1 MDDVG
6 RELKRIN
13 ISKSKGPD
21 GIHPKLLKEL
31 EHNSSF
37 VSAVTKLFQTCASS
51 GKIPEQWKTANVTSL
66 YKKGSRK
73 DALNYRPVSLTCI
86 LCKLYEKLVRRHI
99 MSFVSKKI
107 TPNQHGF
114 VEGKSCLSNLLES
127 VECIIELL
135 EDGAPVD
142 VF

>member
-1 MDDVG
+1 M
-6 RELKRIN
+6 L
-13 ISKSKGPD
+13 
-21 GIHPKLLKEL
+21 
-31 EHNSSF
+31 
-37 VSAVTKLFQTCASS
+37 Q
-51 GKIPEQWKTANVTSL
+51 SL

-142 VF
+142 VFYLDFCKAF

>member
-51 GKIPEQWKTANVTSL
+51 GKIPETVE
-66 YKKGSRK
+66 
-73 DALNYRPVSLTCI
+73 D
-86 LCKLYEKLVRRHI
+86 
-99 MSFVSKKI
+99 SKCYNLFIKR
-107 TPNQHGF
+107 
-114 VEGKSCLSNLLES
+114 VVGKM
-127 VECIIELL
+127 
-135 EDGAPVD
+135 P
-142 VF
+142 